1 MFNTHPVKQE
11 FVNTYGRHVITS
23 HEKKKYIY
31 HKNKKCKLNVLNT
44 EDLINNK

>member
-23 HEKKKYIY
+23 HEKNKN
-31 HKNKKCKLNVLNT
+31 KNKKCKLNVLNT

>member
-23 HEKKKYIY
+23 HEKKKNIY

>member
-23 HEKKKYIY
+23 HEKKKKFTTKI
-31 HKNKKCKLNVLNT
+31 KNAS
-44 EDLINNK
+44 

>member
-23 HEKKKYIY
+23 HEKKNIY